1 MKRKILLSM
10 ATTATLALL
19 GQPAFAQQAPVTT
32 TGEMVT
38 VPGAA
43 AMSETTKATATVMN
57 IDKAKRIVTLK
68 GPAGKLFD
76 LAVGDEAR
84 NFDQIKVGD
93 TVVVEYKE
101 ALTLELKKGG
111 MGITES
117 TEQTGADRTAAGAMP
132 GGAVGRKVTVVANVV
147 AVDSK
152 KHLVALRGPEGHTVD
167 LKVQDPDQLKNI
179 KKGDQVRAVYIEAVA
194 IAVEPAAKK

>member
-1 MKRKILLSM
+1 MKRTILLSI

-19 GQPAFAQQAPVTT
+19 GQPAFAQQAPVTA

-38 VPGAA
+38 VPGGA

-68 GPAGKLFD
+68 GPGGRVFD

-93 TVVVEYKE
+93 RVVVEYKQ

-111 MGITES
+111 MGITER
-117 TEQTGADRTAAGAMP
+117 TEQEGADRTAAGAAP
-132 GGAVGRKVTVVANVV
+132 GAAVGRKVTVVANVV
-147 AVDSK
+147 AVDRK
-152 KHLVALRGPEGHTVD
+152 KQIVELHGPEGHTVD
-167 LKVQDPDQLKNI
+167 LVVHDPDQLKNI
-179 KKGDQVRAVYIEAVA
+179 KKGDQVQAVYVEAIA